1 MQRGLDYATLQA
13 HGLLEPVLVQHAA
26 FIDSPVPRAVSPPP
40 EPESAMQLVKN
51 EAGRWELQRAL
62 GEPEPPVA
70 MKRPGA
76 EQAATIR
83 KRKACVL
90 VFVFAF
96 ASPRLTL
103 PPDAVA
109 APQLEAQVEARV
121 AAPGSVLD
129 LQRVAGVAASERD
142 AEAAARAR
150 FKERRLADLAK
161 ARRSTPA
168 RR

>member
-1 MQRGLDYATLQA
+1 MSKAKDGAAGRMQRGLDYATLQA

-40 EPESAMQLVKN
+40 EPESAVQLVKN

-70 MKRPGA
+70 LKRPGA

-90 VFVFAF
+90 VFCLLFHRHV
-96 ASPRLTL
+96 
-103 PPDAVA
+103 
-109 APQLEAQVEARV
+109 
-121 AAPGSVLD
+121 
-129 LQRVAGVAASERD
+129 
-142 AEAAARAR
+142 
-150 FKERRLADLAK
+150 
-161 ARRSTPA
+161 
-168 RR
+168 